1 MESLSDRQRLI
12 LKLIVAEYIASAVPV
27 GSAMLT
33 AKYSLAMSPAT
44 TRNEMAELEAA
55 GFIAHP
61 HTSAGRVPTTKGY
74 RYFVEC
80 LMEEGDLTPEQ
91 QDAVR
96 RHLQQAG
103 LEPERWLEVAA
114 STLAQVAQN
123 AALVTLP
130 RPRRCILKQLEVISV
145 HERLLLII
153 VALADGT
160 VQRRLLIPD
169 RPVAPDE
176 AQRITNYL
184 NALLSGST
192 LYDLTRRA
200 TTTSGLARD
209 VANTAA
215 ELLREVDARAFEEI
229 RYAGIEHVLRQ
240 PEFARAERVRDLVSL
255 LHERRHLAQVLTE
268 ASATGEV
275 RIIIGG
281 DEQAPDALRD
291 WSIVLAPY
299 GKGGPVGGV
308 LGVLGPTRM
317 EYPRVVSGVRYV
329 VRVMNDLFQDLYQR
343 V

>member
-1 MESLSDRQRLI
+1 MDSLSERQRLI
-12 LKLIVAEYIASAVPV
+12 LKLIVAEYIASASPV

-33 AKYSLAMSPAT
+33 AKYSLGMSPAT
-44 TRNEMAELEAA
+44 TRHEMAELEAA
-55 GFIAHP
+55 GYIAHP
-61 HTSAGRVPTTKGY
+61 HTSAGRIPTTKGY

-80 LMEEGDLTPEQ
+80 LMEEGDLTAVQ

-103 LEPERWLEVAA
+103 PEPERWLEVAA
-114 STLAQVAQN
+114 SALAQVVEN

-130 RPRRCILKQLEVISV
+130 RPRRCVLKQIEVISV

-169 RPVAPDE
+169 RTVTPEE

-184 NALLSGST
+184 NVLLGGST
-192 LYDLTRRA
+192 LHELTQRA

-209 VANTAA
+209 VAHSAA
-215 ELLREVDARAFEEI
+215 ELLREVDARAFDEI

-240 PEFARAERVRDLVSL
+240 PEFSRAERVRNLVNL
-255 LHERRHLAQVLTE
+255 LHQRQYLAQVLTE
-268 ASATGEV
+268 ASATAEV
-275 RIIIGG
+275 RVIIGG
-281 DEQAPDALRD
+281 DEKGDDLLRD

-299 GKGGPVGGV
+299 GHGGPVGGV

-329 VRVMNDLFQDLYQR
+329 ARVMDDLFEELYHR